1 MFATAKR
8 QLPVTLCE
16 IQAKIYIIF
25 NTWVDKV
32 KEKWKMSGMGKT
44 LVMYYSEKG
53 TTKRYA
59 EWIAKELNGNLYNI
73 KNVKSNMLSDY
84 DVIILGSPM
93 LAGAP
98 KGTIKGLSIFTKNYD
113 LIKDKKI
120 VFYSCGLF
128 DVGNEEVRS
137 EIRGYIEKAVP
148 DEVFHKIKIF
158 YLRGGFDYYKLNPIS
173 RLVFSIIKKKMDKKP
188 ADKLTSDEKFVLAC
202 YGKVL
207 DFTDKGNVK
216 PIVEYCI

>member
-1 MFATAKR
+1 
-8 QLPVTLCE
+8 
-16 IQAKIYIIF
+16 
-25 NTWVDKV
+25 
-32 KEKWKMSGMGKT
+32 MGKT

-59 EWIAKELNGNLYNI
+59 EWIAEELNGNLYNI
-73 KNVKSNMLSDY
+73 RNIKSNMLSDY

-98 KGTIKGLSIFTKNYD
+98 KGLIKGLSIFTKNYS

-120 VFYSCGLF
+120 IFYSCGLF
-128 DVGNEEVRS
+128 DVSNEEIRN

-158 YLRGGFDYYKLNPIS
+158 FLRGGFDYYKLNPVS
-173 RLVFSIIKKKMDKKP
+173 RLVFSISNKKMDKKP
-188 ADKLTSDEKFVLAC
+188 AEKLTSDEKFVLAC

-207 DFTDKGNVK
+207 DFTDKENVK
-216 PIVEYCI
+216 PIVEYCT